1 MHRAK
6 VFNKVT
12 KKGTVLKIV
21 KEHYLRDDVVCGSKV
36 LRRPPVGPAHP
47 PSLPARRPCPPAVPT
62 RPPHGSC
69 SWRGGCAPTGM
80 HGVPNDG
87 DGRGPGRV
95 AGRLDRAADQAA
107 LPRPGHQR
115 LHQPGPS
122 GRPGSGPARV

>member
-47 PSLPARRPCPPAVPT
+47 PSLPARPTAAAHGGVGAHPQACTACPTTATAAVLDASPAVWTGPPT
-62 RPPHGSC
+62 KPHYL
-69 SWRGGCAPTGM
+69 
-80 HGVPNDG
+80 VPDTNVFINQVRQD
-87 DGRGPGRV
+87 
-95 AGRLDRAADQAA
+95 AQAA
-107 LPRPGHQR
+107 ALRGSDQRP
-115 LHQPGPS
+115 
-122 GRPGSGPARV
+122 